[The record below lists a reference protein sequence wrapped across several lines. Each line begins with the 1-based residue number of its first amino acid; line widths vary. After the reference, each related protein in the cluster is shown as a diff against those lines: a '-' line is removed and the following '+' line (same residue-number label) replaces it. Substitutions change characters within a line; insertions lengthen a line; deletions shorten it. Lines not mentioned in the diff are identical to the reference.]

1 MGSLSGWIVLALLIL
16 GALISCLVCAAVVAL
31 VIILIVRKVK
41 KKKAAAKIIEVE
53 AEETPSETTAE

>member
-1 MGSLSGWIVLALLIL
+1 MGSVAGWLVMAFVIL
-16 GALISCLVCAAVVAL
+16 GALLSCLVCAAVVAL
-31 VIILIVRKVK
+31 VVILIVRKVK